1 LAHLEKNNS
10 CAQKVV
16 VAALQTTT
24 MPSAVGK
31 KGAGGPLRSR
41 GNFQVFDLAAGRV
54 INESRYSE

>member
-1 LAHLEKNNS
+1 M
-10 CAQKVV
+10 Q
-16 VAALQTTT
+16 ALSGLLYEQIYKYL
-24 MPSAVGK
+24 PVLGGSAVGK